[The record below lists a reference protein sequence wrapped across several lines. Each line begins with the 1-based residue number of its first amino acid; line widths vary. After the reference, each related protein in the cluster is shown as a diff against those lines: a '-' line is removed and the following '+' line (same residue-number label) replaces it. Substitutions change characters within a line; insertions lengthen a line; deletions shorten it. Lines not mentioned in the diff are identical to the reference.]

1 MNTKTLSIV
10 GLVLSFV
17 FPVAGIIVS
26 AICLK
31 KYKTESSS
39 DGKDLAMTGLI
50 IGILMTMSLIFSS
63 IIIIYTMNTVAN
75 EFMS

>member
-10 GLVLSFV
+10 GLVLSFA
-17 FPVAGIIVS
+17 FPPAGIIVS

-31 KYKTESSS
+31 KYKTESST

-63 IIIIYTMNTVAN
+63 IIIIYTINTVAN

>member
-10 GLVLSFV
+10 GLVLSFA
-17 FPVAGIIVS
+17 FPPAGIIVS